1 MAGTAGS
8 SILWLRIRSV
18 KEKVAMIH
26 FDRHWLRPLVRL
38 ALVMLC
44 TVLLAGAAQLCQA
57 DEPKPDPAGIATGDK
72 TTAVDAGGTGFV
84 VSQPTGDDAKNPAK
98 VKAYN
103 DFKALADKE
112 PLAMKLADD

>member
-26 FDRHWLRPLVRL
+26 FDRHWLRPLARL

-44 TVLLAGAAQLCQA
+44 TALLAGATQLCRA

-72 TTAVDAGGTGFV
+72 TTAADASATNFV
-84 VSQPTGDDAKNPAK
+84 ITAPTDKTAPDYAAKL
-98 VKAYN
+98 KAYN
-103 DFKALADKE
+103 DFQA
-112 PLAMKLADD
+112 